1 MPNSL
6 IILLWVVGVILALG
20 CWVRLA
26 ESRRREMTKL
36 FSAYLRQHESKQIQ
50 DKNNSKPKADSND

>member
-1 MPNSL
+1 MSNSL
-6 IILLWVVGVILALG
+6 IILLWVVGVILAVG

-36 FSAYLRQHESKQIQ
+36 FAAYLRQHESKQNLQ
-50 DKNNSKPKADSND
+50 KNNPKPKADNNE